1 MASRACLGILCLFSL
16 CPLCLCGDSSS
27 LESRLVPLAKIHKG
41 KVAIAV
47 KHLGSGESFYLNA
60 DEPMPTASLIK
71 LPVMLELYHQAEEGK
86 VKLSDRVT
94 LRKEDKVPG
103 SGILTDHFSDG
114 TTITLRDVCRLMIV
128 FSDNT
133 ATNLVLDK
141 TGIIPV
147 NQRMEAWGYPNTKIN
162 AKVYRGSTTSVAPER
177 TKKYGLGS
185 TTAREMVALLEDLET
200 CKHCRPV
207 VKQIILGHLRK
218 CDDKDKFPRFLPDG
232 VDIPHKTGSVSKART
247 DAGIMYLP
255 GGAVAL
261 CVLTDENEDT
271 RWKPDNAGN
280 LLCAKVAKEV
290 YDWFTRTP

>member
-1 MASRACLGILCLFSL
+1 
-16 CPLCLCGDSSS
+16 
-27 LESRLVPLAKIHKG
+27 LESRLTPLVKAHKG

-47 KHLGSGESFYLNA
+47 KHLGSGEGFYLHA

-71 LPVMLELYHQAEEGK
+71 LPVMLELYQQAEEGK
-86 VKLSDRVT
+86 VKLTDRLT
-94 LRKEDKVPG
+94 LRKEDMVPG
-103 SGILTDHFSDG
+103 SGILTNHFSDG
-114 TTITLRDVCRLMIV
+114 ATFCLRDACRLMIA

-141 TGIIPV
+141 IGIRPV

-162 AKVYRGSTTSVAPER
+162 AKVFRGSTTSVAPER

-207 VKQIILGHLRK
+207 VKQIMINHLRK
-218 CDDKDKFPRFLPDG
+218 CDDKDKFPHLLPDS
-232 VDIPHKTGSVSKART
+232 VDLPHKTGSVSNART
-247 DAGIMYLP
+247 DAGIVYLP
-255 GGAVAL
+255 SGAVAL
-261 CVLTDENEDT
+261 CVLTNENEDT

-280 LLCAKVAKEV
+280 VLCAKVAKEV
-290 YDWFTRTP
+290 YDWFMRAE